1 MRALGISPRRFDG
14 WEPRE
19 HTTIT
24 YDAEG
29 RVVEMVTT
37 RESEWDDEDRGLLY
51 ALEDYEADLCPGCGH
66 PLSQSLHREG
76 VPDPVYQ
83 AAYAVCLGCVA
94 KERAQK
100 AADDHD
106 QKLDHPRRAARHWT
120 VIRQA
125 LTKKG

>member
-14 WEPRE
+14 WEPRRY
-19 HTTIT
+19 TTVA

-29 RVVEMVTT
+29 RLSATVTT
-37 RESEWDDEDRGLLY
+37 VEPEWDDEDRALLY

-66 PLSQSLHREG
+66 PMSESLHREG
-76 VPDPVYQ
+76 VPDPQYQ

-100 AADDHD
+100 AADDAD

-120 VIRQA
+120 VIKKA
-125 LTKKG
+125 LTGKG